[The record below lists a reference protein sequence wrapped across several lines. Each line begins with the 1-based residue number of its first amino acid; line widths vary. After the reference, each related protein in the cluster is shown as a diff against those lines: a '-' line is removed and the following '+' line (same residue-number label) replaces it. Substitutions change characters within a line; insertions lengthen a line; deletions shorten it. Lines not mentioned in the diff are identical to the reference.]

1 MNHPDALDCHRAE
14 AVGSAAHCRSRAG
27 VDNGT
32 GVGSSLNREVIGTH
46 SDVREDEIVTVSAS
60 SLQNQLNRGRKSH
73 VPVPARPLTV
83 TLTTQSL
90 SD

>member
-1 MNHPDALDCHRAE
+1 VNHPDALDCHRAE

-32 GVGSSLNREVIGTH
+32 GVGSSLNRQVIGTH

-60 SLQNQLNRGRKSH
+60 SLQNQLNRGSKITRPSPCQTADRH
-73 VPVPARPLTV
+73 VNHAIA
-83 TLTTQSL
+83 
-90 SD
+90 